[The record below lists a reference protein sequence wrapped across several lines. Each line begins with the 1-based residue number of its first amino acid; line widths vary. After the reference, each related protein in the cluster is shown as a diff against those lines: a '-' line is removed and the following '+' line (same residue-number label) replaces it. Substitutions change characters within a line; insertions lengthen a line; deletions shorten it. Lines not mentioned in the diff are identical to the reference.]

1 MTDHC
6 VHELTVAMTA
16 FTRTVQSEANQ
27 HSSMDRGG
35 TREARTPA
43 EELLTVGGHWEKE
56 NPCLFWYGPWYVA
69 HIPVDGPTLLHT
81 QTALIALREL

>member
-6 VHELTVAMTA
+6 VLELTVAMTA
-16 FTRTVQSEANQ
+16 FTRTVLSEANQ

-43 EELLTVGGHWEKE
+43 EELLTVGGHW
-56 NPCLFWYGPWYVA
+56 YVA